1 MLEVVEYTD
10 PACPWAWGSE
20 PTLIWL
26 RKAFGTQLS
35 WRRVF
40 GILFDDDDDPPP
52 DREAETRYYERWL
65 AGVSAHTRAPYPM
78 RLRWVAATSWP
89 ASLVAKAAQAQ
100 GVAIAERVL
109 RRLRETTFVEGTPAD
124 TMSAAL
130 AAVTDVHGLDIVRL
144 RADCG
149 SGAVADAVRA
159 DYAETRHPDPAVD
172 AAASDGPHPGRRKE
186 LAAGVRYAL
195 PTVVMRGPS
204 GQRFVPGWRRR
215 DDYVA
220 AARTVDPGVRLH
232 PVSEH
237 AENLI
242 AELGSV
248 TPVDLELLTADA
260 SPPAAAVRI
269 ATRNGGLW
277 RHI

>member
-20 PTLIWL
+20 PTFIWL

-52 DREAETRYYERWL
+52 DRDAETRYYERWL
-65 AGVSAHTRAPYPM
+65 AGVSAHTRAPYPR

-100 GVAIAERVL
+100 GPAIAERVL
-109 RRLRETTFVEGTPAD
+109 RRLRETTFVDGAPAD
-124 TMSAAL
+124 TMATAL
-130 AAVTDVHGLDIVRL
+130 AAVKAVDGLDVLRL
-144 RADCG
+144 RVDCG

-159 DYAETRHPDPAVD
+159 DHAETRRPDPAVD
-172 AAASDGPHPGRRKE
+172 AAASSGPHPGHRKE
-186 LAAGVRYAL
+186 LAAGTRYAL
-195 PTVVMRGPS
+195 PTLVMRGPA

-215 DDYVA
+215 DEYVA
-220 AARTVDPGVRLH
+220 AAHTVDPDLRPR
-232 PVSEH
+232 PVAER

-260 SPPAAAVRI
+260 SPPVASVRI

-277 RHI
+277 RSI